1 MTTAAP
7 RAEATTRPRAWWRPR
22 RPRWPGIVLAV
33 ALLGAPILYTPY
45 VTTEIV
51 TRSLILGLAA
61 ATVAFLYSYA
71 GVLSLAQVGVFGT
84 AGFLYGNF
92 VTHGETKGL
101 NLGWNP
107 WLAFV
112 VAVLL
117 ATAVAFLFGLVAA
130 RSAGIYY
137 MMITL
142 VFAVIVNYFFG
153 QVTTLSGFGGI
164 SNLDSYVPWPVG
176 SAGAHPFRL
185 YYAVLLLVALGYGAM
200 RAILRTPFGLAAQGI
215 RDDPVRMASL
225 GYNVPLHRTLVF
237 TFTGLIAAV
246 AGVMFTWW
254 NGHIDPATVGLGAS
268 LDLIVMAVIGGI
280 AQLGGAFLGAL
291 AFVATDNYV
300 RDIASLSDRFHTV
313 IGLVFL
319 LIVVASP
326 GGLLGLWAKAWERR
340 PATLRRN
347 RTGTGTHTP
356 VAVDPRHRPEQGSR
370 EGRGAEHV
378 HGRQ

>member
-1 MTTAAP
+1 MSANAASV
-7 RAEATTRPRAWWRPR
+7 RRWRPR
-22 RPRWPGIVLAV
+22 RPGWRAIVLAV
-33 ALLGAPILYTPY
+33 ALLGAPILYTRY
-45 VTTEIV
+45 VTTEIL
-51 TRSLILGLAA
+51 TRSLILGLVA

-71 GVLSLAQVGVFGT
+71 GVLSLAQIGVFGT

-107 WLAFV
+107 WFAFL
-112 VAVLL
+112 VAVLV
-117 ATAVAFLFGLVAA
+117 ATAVAFLFGLVAS

-164 SNLDSYVPWPVG
+164 SNIDSYVPWPVG
-176 SAGAHPFRL
+176 SPAQHPFRL
-185 YYAVLLLVALGYGAM
+185 YYAILLLVALAYAAM
-200 RAILRTPFGLAAQGI
+200 RAVLRTPFGMAAQGI

-225 GYNVPLHRTLVF
+225 GYNVPLHRALVF

-268 LDLIVMAVIGGI
+268 LDLIVIAVIGGI
-280 AQLGGAFLGAL
+280 AQTSGAFLGAL
-291 AFVATDNYV
+291 VFVATDNYV
-300 RDIASLSDRFHTV
+300 RDIASLSDRFHSV
-313 IGLVFL
+313 IGLIFL

-326 GGLLGLWAKAWERR
+326 GGLLGLWALAWERR
-340 PATLRRN
+340 PAPLRRN
-347 RTGTGTHTP
+347 GAGTGTGTGTP
-356 VAVDPRHRPEQGSR
+356 VDPRRRPEEGSR